1 LDTIMTFSVS
11 NHNPPLAVLFR
22 CRLALKALSAL
33 LAVGLAATAAA
44 QDWPVARGNAPMTGN
59 SPTKLNFPLELVWTF
74 AAGDKTKREGVIA
87 ESVVQGGRVYVGSQS
102 GRFFCLDL
110 VSGKE
115 LWKVEKKGAFE
126 GNAGF
131 AGDLVIAGCV
141 DGFVYAWNKTD
152 GKEAWKFE
160 TDGEVH
166 AGVNIW
172 TGPDG
177 KLRALVGSYD
187 NKLYCLDAATGAK
200 LWEYETAN
208 YVNGAAAIF
217 DGKTAFGGC
226 DGTLYI
232 LDMEKGTEVK
242 KIEIG
247 AYIGNNI
254 AVDKGVAYI
263 THYGNKVVAYALS
276 DGAKLWEYGD
286 RDFPYYAAAAVTDGW
301 VVAAGRDKR
310 VRGLE
315 RQKGEEKWVF
325 RTRGDVDSSPLI
337 CAASTVL
344 FGSNDGFFYA
354 ANLSTGEETWRYE
367 VGAPVK
373 TAPAVAGDFVL
384 IGADDGNIYCFKNGK
399 AAESK

>member
-1 LDTIMTFSVS
+1 MMTLSVS
-11 NHNPPLAVLFR
+11 NHNPGLAVLFMR
-22 CRLALKALSAL
+22 KLALN
-33 LAVGLAATAAA
+33 VLAAAALVPMAVSSASA
-44 QDWPVARGNAPMTGN
+44 QDWPMARGNASMTGN
-59 SPTKLNFPLELVWTF
+59 SPVKLNFPLELAWTF
-74 AAGDKTKREGVIA
+74 EAGDKAKREGVIG

-102 GRFFCLDL
+102 GRFYCLDL

-115 LWKVEKKGAFE
+115 IWKVEKKGAFE

-131 AGDLVIAGCV
+131 AGDLVITGCV

-172 TGPDG
+172 ADKDG

-187 NKLYCLDAATGAK
+187 NKLYCLDAATGKK

-217 DGKTAFGGC
+217 DNQTAFGGC

-242 KIEIG
+242 KIEVG

-286 RDFPYYAAAAVTDGW
+286 REFPYYAAAAVTDGW

-310 VRGLE
+310 VRGLD

-337 CAASTVL
+337 CAGAQLL

-354 ANLSTGEETWRYE
+354 ANLSTGEEVWRYE

-373 TAPAVAGDFVL
+373 AAPAVAGDFVL

>member
-1 LDTIMTFSVS
+1 MMTSLHS
-11 NHNPPLAVLFR
+11 KLNH
-22 CRLALKALSAL
+22 RLARLFPA
-33 LAVGLAATAAA
+33 GTFLAAVVLGVSQPSAPAQS
-44 QDWPVARGNAPMTGN
+44 QDWPKARGGEAMTGV
-59 SPTKLNFPLELVWTF
+59 SPAKLNFPLELAWSF
-74 AAGDKTKREGVIA
+74 SAGDKAKREGVIA
-87 ESVVQGGRVYVGSQS
+87 EPLVQAGKVYVGSQS
-102 GRFFCLDL
+102 GRFYCVDL
-110 VSGKE
+110 ATGKE
-115 LWKVEKKGAFE
+115 VWKVEKEGFFE
-126 GNAGF
+126 GHAGLS
-131 AGDLVIAGCV
+131 GDLVIVGCG
-141 DGFVYAWNKTD
+141 DGFVYGFNKAD
-152 GKEAWKFE
+152 GKEVWKYE

-172 TGPDG
+172 TGADS
-177 KLRALVGSYD
+177 KARALVGSYD
-187 NKLYCLDAATGAK
+187 NKLYCLDAATGTK

-208 YVNGAAAIF
+208 YVNGGAAVF
-217 DGKTAFGGC
+217 DNQTAFGGC

-232 LDMEKGTEVK
+232 LDMVTGKEVK

-263 THYGNKVVAYALS
+263 THYGNRVVAYALA

-286 RDFPYYAAAAVTDGW
+286 REFPYYAAPAVTEGW

-337 CAASTVL
+337 CGGEHVL

-354 ANLSTGEETWRYE
+354 ATLSKGEEVWRYE

-384 IGADDGNIYCFKNGK
+384 VGADDGNIYCFKNGK
-399 AAESK
+399 AAETK